1 MQVPAPE
8 YIDYLMEWVDN
19 QISDP
24 DLFPLDD
31 SQEFSETFTSVCK
44 VIFKRLFRVYAH
56 IYHSH
61 FTQFVSLGSESR
73 LNENFKR
80 FVFFVLEFDMIGKSE
95 LAPLQ
100 QLIGSLHGNPQH
112 GT

>member
-8 YIDYLMEWVDN
+8 YIDYLMEWVDI

-24 DLFPLDD
+24 DLFPVGE
-31 SQEFSETFTSVCK
+31 SYPENFSSVCK
-44 VIFKRLFRVYAH
+44 VILKRLFRVYAH

-61 FTQFVSLGSESR
+61 FTQFVSLGTESQ

-80 FVFFVLEFDMIGKSE
+80 FVFFVVEFNMVGKSE

-100 QLIGSLHGNPQH
+100 QLIGSLNS
-112 GT
+112 